1 MSCKHAFSNSSSP
14 QPPAKTMPVE
24 KHVGVLN
31 RPASTKTKKKII
43 FPSKA
48 RSGMTVA
55 ADHAWQK
62 RGYDSLTGIFFKL
75 FQHFYDANVDLV
87 CNNNMYIFAIGHTFL
102 ISKRNKVLKTVIKHR
117 SCATCKWWKR
127 NRPGQRIRSH
137 RCVWNHN
144 GSARMMESEAGLLAL
159 KEMSSQGTPV
169 EIIEGDGD
177 NTLIAR
183 LKSQCGLSVV
193 KRLDKNH
200 CVKNIIKT
208 LYDLRNSK
216 VVKISNQIIQHLSKC
231 IKYIF
236 SKNQGDKEGMRENLV
251 ALVPHQFGDHSK
263 CHGRFCGYKRKPN
276 ETYVHRSLPYK
287 VPLQDPLLRQS
298 LDHIF
303 APIIAKSASYIEL
316 GSSQAC
322 EHANRETCLR
332 VPKHLHYGESE
343 SLDFRVKATAAF
355 INEGRKYLSEVK

>member
-24 KHVGVLN
+24 KHVGVY

-43 FPSKA
+43 FPSKT

-117 SCATCKWWKR
+117 SCATCKLRKR

-144 GSARMMESEAGLLAL
+144 GSARMMEREAGLL
-159 KEMSSQGTPV
+159 
-169 EIIEGDGD
+169 
-177 NTLIAR
+177 
-183 LKSQCGLSVV
+183 
-193 KRLDKNH
+193 
-200 CVKNIIKT
+200 
-208 LYDLRNSK
+208 
-216 VVKISNQIIQHLSKC
+216 
-231 IKYIF
+231 
-236 SKNQGDKEGMRENLV
+236 
-251 ALVPHQFGDHSK
+251 
-263 CHGRFCGYKRKPN
+263 
-276 ETYVHRSLPYK
+276 
-287 VPLQDPLLRQS
+287 
-298 LDHIF
+298 
-303 APIIAKSASYIEL
+303 
-316 GSSQAC
+316 
-322 EHANRETCLR
+322 
-332 VPKHLHYGESE
+332 
-343 SLDFRVKATAAF
+343 
-355 INEGRKYLSEVK
+355 

>member
-87 CNNNMYIFAIGHTFL
+87 CNNNMYVFAIGHTFL

-200 CVKNIIKT
+200 CVKNITKT
-208 LYDLRNSK
+208 LYELRNSK

-276 ETYVHRSLPYK
+276 ETYVYRSLPYK